1 MLVSLFEYRKHSSIN
16 LGLEFFVEEN
26 TKNTLT
32 SDTENASKLGLQEKI
47 VDKFFLIC
55 SFSNGINGVT
65 NVNLFFSIFL

>member
-47 VDKFFLIC
+47 VDKFF
-55 SFSNGINGVT
+55 
-65 NVNLFFSIFL
+65 

>member
-1 MLVSLFEYRKHSSIN
+1 MLVSLFEYRKHSSIY

-32 SDTENASKLGLQEKI
+32 SDTENASKLGLQEKNCRQ
-47 VDKFFLIC
+47 VFL
-55 SFSNGINGVT
+55 SAVFSNGINGVT

>member
-47 VDKFFLIC
+47 VDQFFLIC
-55 SFSNGINGVT
+55 SF
-65 NVNLFFSIFL
+65 F

>member
-47 VDKFFLIC
+47 VDKFF
-55 SFSNGINGVT
+55 F
-65 NVNLFFSIFL
+65 NLQFFLMA

>member
-55 SFSNGINGVT
+55 SF
-65 NVNLFFSIFL
+65 F